1 MAKYL
6 TWNSKR
12 SKFVKKTSMLNL
24 VKSLG
29 YIKCYSS
36 SSTNLLKALAILL
49 DATDRKSAVEW
60 EDLKPSEKSSKPQKK
75 NNKKKQKKKEHIS
88 LGDQQAYYL
97 QFFEDFTNNSKKTD
111 RVVD

>member
-49 DATDRKSAVEW
+49 DATDRKSAVDW

-75 NNKKKQKKKEHIS
+75 KKKKKEHIS

-97 QFFEDFTNNSKKTD
+97 QFFVDFTNNRKKTD

>member
-1 MAKYL
+1 M
-6 TWNSKR
+6 
-12 SKFVKKTSMLNL
+12 KKTSMLNL

-49 DATDRKSAVEW
+49 DATDRKSAVDW

-75 NNKKKQKKKEHIS
+75 QQKKQQKKNT
-88 LGDQQAYYL
+88 
-97 QFFEDFTNNSKKTD
+97 FP
-111 RVVD
+111 

>member
-12 SKFVKKTSMLNL
+12 STFVKKTSMLNP

-29 YIKCYSS
+29 YIKCS

-49 DATDRKSAVEW
+49 NATDRKSAVDW
-60 EDLKPSEKSSKPQKK
+60 EHLKPSKNHQNHQKK
-75 NNKKKQKKKEHIS
+75 KKKKKNSKKEHIS
-88 LGDQQAYYL
+88 VGDQQAYYL
-97 QFFEDFTNNSKKTD
+97 DVFFEDFTNDRKKTD